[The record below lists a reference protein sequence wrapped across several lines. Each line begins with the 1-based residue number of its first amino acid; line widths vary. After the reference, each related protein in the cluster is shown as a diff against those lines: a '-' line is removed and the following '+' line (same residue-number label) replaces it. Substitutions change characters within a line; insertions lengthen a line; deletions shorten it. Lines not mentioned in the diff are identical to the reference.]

1 MHKPVIRKDPFDK
14 KYRCVSVEELP
25 GERCFITGKGDN
37 PRDSFN
43 DWVVTSELFIKYQLK
58 YFPDKETDCVTPK
71 GE

>member
-25 GERCFITGKGDN
+25 EERCFITGKGDS

-43 DWVVTSELFIKYQLK
+43 DWVVASELFIKYQLK
-58 YFPDKETDCVTPK
+58 YFPDKDQIV
-71 GE
+71 